1 MICCWRRCE
10 YPWIGIACSAKTYS
24 KEPLSTMKE
33 ELKHLLNK
41 FPSQVLLATEQ
52 PATLTPKATSLPP
65 PLLICLFEWTQKCF
79 FKWSSICNHSSA
91 LLVPAPGA
99 GLNNAMSSPRPQNQP
114 LISVA
119 VSTRQPLLQQPLHQ
133 LFTSHPDAPCAETCN
148 IDLVFPEDLHHHTL
162 WMVL

>member
-1 MICCWRRCE
+1 MAVSKWLGLYHGSVISSLEAADDSESRWLWVKPQIYPDQYLDGQHKMICCWRRCE

-24 KEPLSTMKE
+24 KESLSTMKE
-33 ELKHLLNK
+33 ELKHSLNK

-99 GLNNAMSSPRPQNQP
+99 GLNNAMSSHKTN
-114 LISVA
+114 LLSV
-119 VSTRQPLLQQPLHQ
+119 
-133 LFTSHPDAPCAETCN
+133 
-148 IDLVFPEDLHHHTL
+148 
-162 WMVL
+162 